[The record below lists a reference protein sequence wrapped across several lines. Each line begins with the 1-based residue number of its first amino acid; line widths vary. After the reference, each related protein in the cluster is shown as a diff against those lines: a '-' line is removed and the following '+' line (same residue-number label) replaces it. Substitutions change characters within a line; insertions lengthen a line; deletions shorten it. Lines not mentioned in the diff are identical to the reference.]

1 MSAGAVH
8 HPIFARLF
16 DRLVRKADPQQAEHR
31 LELLA
36 GLSGRVIEVGAG
48 NGINFANYPP
58 EVTEVV
64 AVEPEAYLRDKAVEA
79 AASVSVPVTVV
90 DGLADALPVEAESFD
105 AAIASLVLC
114 SVADQAR
121 ALAEIARVLKP
132 GGELRFYEHVL
143 SQDAK
148 VARRQSRI
156 EPVWRFCGGG
166 CHPNRDTPAAIE
178 AAGFEM
184 ERCRRFAFKPGPFM
198 TVVEPHVIGTAR
210 RVS

>member
-16 DRLVRKADPQQAEHR
+16 DRLVRKADPQQADHR
-31 LELLA
+31 RELLA

-64 AVEPEAYLRDKAVEA
+64 AVEPEAYLRDKAA
-79 AASVSVPVTVV
+79 AAAPGAPVPVTVV
-90 DGLADALPVEAESFD
+90 DGLADALPVEDASFD
-105 AAIASLVLC
+105 AAVASLVLC
-114 SVADQAR
+114 SVSDQAR

-143 SQDAK
+143 SHDAK
-148 VARRQSRI
+148 VARRQNRI

-178 AAGFEM
+178 AAGFHI
-184 ERCRRFAFKPGPFM
+184 ERCRRFPFKPGPLM
-198 TVVEPHVIGTAR
+198 TVVEPHVIGLAR
-210 RVS
+210 RS